1 MKPNTLAMAT
11 CALLLAAGAAHAQT
25 AGTWMLRGGLMN
37 ITPKVDSG
45 NLSASSLPG
54 TQIDSDGDSGLAGGL
69 TYMLT
74 NNWALDVPLALP
86 FTHNLTGAGAIQGVG
101 KIGETK
107 SLPMSVFGQYRFG
120 EANAQFRPFLG
131 AGLTYAKFYKER
143 GTATLTAITGGTSSN
158 PTTLSLDSKLAVS
171 IQAGATV
178 ALNERWFVEGTVVK
192 TFLKTT
198 GTLSTGQTI
207 DVKLNPLTLCL
218 GVGYRF

>member
-1 MKPNTLAMAT
+1 MKPHPLALA

-25 AGTWMLRGGLMN
+25 AGTWMLRGGLTH
-37 ITPKVDSG
+37 IAPQVDSG

-54 TQIDSDGDSGLAGGL
+54 TQIDADGDTRLGGGI

-74 NNWALDVPLALP
+74 NHWAVDLPLALP
-86 FTHNLTGAGAIQGVG
+86 FKHKLTGAGAIQGVG
-101 KIGETK
+101 KVGEVQA
-107 SLPMSVFGQYRFG
+107 LPMSVFGQYRFG
-120 EANAQFRPFLG
+120 EANAQFRPFVG

-158 PTTLSLDSKLAVS
+158 PTTLSLDSKLVMS

-178 ALNERWFVEGTVVK
+178 ALNDRWFVEGSVVK
-192 TFLKTT
+192 TFLKTH
-198 GTLSTGQTI
+198 GALSTGQTI

>member
-1 MKPNTLAMAT
+1 MKFNSFGMA
-11 CALLLAAGAAHAQT
+11 CALVLAAGAAHAQT

-37 ITPKVDSG
+37 ISPKVDSG
-45 NLSASSLPG
+45 DLSASSLPG
-54 TQIDSDGDSGLAGGL
+54 TKIDSDGDSRLAGGI

-74 NNWALDVPLALP
+74 NNWSLDVPLALP
-86 FTHNLTGAGAIQGVG
+86 FKHNLTGAGAIQGVG

-107 SLPMSVFGQYRFG
+107 ALPMSLFGQYRFG
-120 EANAQFRPFLG
+120 EANAQFRPYVG
-131 AGLTYAKFYKER
+131 AGLTYAKFFKER
-143 GTATLTAITGGTSSN
+143 GNATLTGITGGTASN
-158 PTTLSLDSKLAVS
+158 PTTLKLDSRLAMS

-178 ALNERWFVEGTVVK
+178 ALNERWFIEGTVVK

-207 DVKLNPLTLCL
+207 DVTLNPLTLAL